1 MASGEI
7 GEVRGVSAVGTWVR
21 TTGYFKRSRWA
32 GKRSLD
38 GTDVVDGV
46 ATNAL
51 AHAVATGLRIAGA
64 ALAADVASVE
74 TDLYRAHATESDDTS
89 VIRVRTAGGTVLLC
103 ALTLCADE
111 QTAPSVTV
119 HGTLGRGRILLHRGP
134 ADGHHARRR
143 AHGDVRPHRPAG
155 EPARCPPFPRPRNTD
170 C

>member
-21 TTGYFKRSRWA
+21 TKGYFKRSRWA

-64 ALAADVASVE
+64 ALAG
-74 TDLYRAHATESDDTS
+74 RR
-89 VIRVRTAGGTVLLC
+89 RVRGNRPL
-103 ALTLCADE
+103 
-111 QTAPSVTV
+111 P
-119 HGTLGRGRILLHRGP
+119 
-134 ADGHHARRR
+134 GHTRPKATTRR
-143 AHGDVRPHRPAG
+143 
-155 EPARCPPFPRPRNTD
+155 
-170 C
+170 